1 MLREKDIQELIE
13 FQSTHPVLS
22 VYLNFDPSRTTSEAA
37 KLRCRQMLKPYSE
50 QIPDDVKAVT
60 DFLEHEYD
68 GSGQG
73 LVIFS
78 CQEQDFFHTIQSPIP
93 VRNRAR
99 LLPKPYV
106 KPLAALLDHF
116 GHYGVALVDKQ
127 GLRAFHFHLGEI
139 TEQEG
144 MMGESVRQ
152 TKRGGGS
159 QAGGRRGGASGQA
172 RSTEELV
179 DRNLRDAANFAARF
193 FEQNRVRR
201 ILVGGSEPLVSRFIE
216 TLPKRW
222 QSLVLGTFNIEMT
235 AGKTQVL
242 EKSMAVAEETKD
254 REERELIASV
264 LNSTAK
270 ERGASG
276 LEDTLQAVYAGNVQ
290 ILVIEDGFRA
300 PGYQC
305 TNCGF
310 ISAEQH
316 ERCSF
321 CGGEYKQIEDAVEMA
336 VQRVLMDGG
345 DVEIISP
352 APELTEAGRIA
363 AATRY

>member
-37 KLRCRQMLKPYSE
+37 RLRCRQMLKPYSG
-50 QIPDDVKAVT
+50 QIPDDVKAIT

-73 LVIFS
+73 LVLFS
-78 CQEQDFFHTIQSPIP
+78 CQEQDFFHTIHLPIP

-152 TKRGGGS
+152 TKSGGGS
-159 QAGGRRGGASGQA
+159 QASGRRGGAAGQT
-172 RSTEELV
+172 RYTEEV
-179 DRNLRDAANFAARF
+179 VERNLREAADFAASF
-193 FEQNRVRR
+193 FDQNHVRR
-201 ILVGGSEPLVSRFIE
+201 ILIGGAEPIASRFIE
-216 TLPKRW
+216 MLPKRW
-222 QSLVLGTFNIEMT
+222 QSLVLATFNIEMT
-235 AGKTQVL
+235 AGHTQVL
-242 EKSMAVAEETKD
+242 EKSMAVTEDVKE
-254 REERELIASV
+254 REEHELIASV
-264 LNSTAK
+264 LTSAAK

-300 PGYQC
+300 PGYRC
-305 TNCGF
+305 KNCGF
-310 ISAEQH
+310 VSAEHH

-321 CGGEYKQIEDAVEMA
+321 CGGEYEKIEDAVEMA

-352 APELTEAGRIA
+352 APELTDAGRIA
-363 AATRY
+363 AAARY